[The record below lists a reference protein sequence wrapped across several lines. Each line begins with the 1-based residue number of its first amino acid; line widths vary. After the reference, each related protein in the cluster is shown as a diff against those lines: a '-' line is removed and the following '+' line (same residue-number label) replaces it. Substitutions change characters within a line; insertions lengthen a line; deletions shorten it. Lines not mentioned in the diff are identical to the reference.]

1 MPNRKSIYLFLI
13 SSCLCSLFFGIKVF
27 FIVLALAILAVLYLH
42 RGIFYTIKA
51 NKLLSNKER
60 EKGYELLKRAY
71 LTDTVPYMV
80 VSGYIFISLKYGYFD
95 NAWVA
100 INKLLNGN
108 TNLKMKPRFKK
119 ETLSHK
125 ALYYW
130 ATGDIKDCL
139 EIMDDLYKK
148 GFNNSNFYGSYGCI
162 LTINKEF
169 EKAEKV
175 IKEAIE
181 FNSNDKISLD
191 NEISLYIEMER
202 WEEARDKWS
211 ELEDFFP
218 NFPEFWYHGALIE
231 KHFNNN
237 KKAKELLDR
246 AMELPI
252 FHLSTISEEDLTQLE
267 SKL

>member
-1 MPNRKSIYLFLI
+1 MPRKSIYLFLL
-13 SSCLCSLFFGIKVF
+13 SACLCSLFFGKTVF
-27 FIVLALAILAVLYLH
+27 FILLGLSLLTILFLH

-60 EKGYELLKRAY
+60 EKGYNLLRRAY

-80 VSGYIFISLKYGYFD
+80 VSGYIFISLKYGHYD
-95 NAWVA
+95 NAWEA

-108 TNLKMKPRFKK
+108 THIKMKPRFKK

-130 ATGDIKDCL
+130 ATGDIEECL
-139 EIMDDLYKK
+139 VIMNDLYNN

-162 LTINKEF
+162 LTLNKEY

-175 IKEAIE
+175 IKEAID

-191 NEISLYIEMER
+191 NEIALYIEMER
-202 WEEARDKWS
+202 WEEAKDKWNY
-211 ELEDFFP
+211 LEDLYP

-231 KHFNNN
+231 NHFNNN
-237 KKAKELLDR
+237 DKSRELLDK
-246 AMELPI
+246 AKELPI
-252 FHLSTISEEDLTQLE
+252 FHLSTISEEDLIQLE